1 MKYKAK
7 TGVVKTGSF
16 SMEYAVFGE
25 GAKFFV
31 MLPGVSLHSVILSAD
46 SIAAAYEA
54 FGEEYTVYVFE
65 RVTDIPEG
73 YTVSDMADDTASALQ
88 DLGISGAYVFGASQ
102 GGMTA
107 QLLAA
112 RYPSLVKKAV
122 LGSTMLKES
131 PFAADCFDG
140 FIKAVHSGDVRAV
153 NRAFFEKI
161 YPEDYLKKYAA
172 AFRLLETQGT
182 KEEMRRFQRELEAM
196 RGFDASRE
204 DKNIVCPVLVIG
216 DTSDK
221 ILPPEASPELA
232 AHLGA
237 ELFMYDG
244 FGHAVY
250 DTAPDYKEKIKEFFA
265 KSEENA
271 T

>member
-1 MKYKAK
+1 MKYKA
-7 TGVVKTGSF
+7 VVDSVKTGTRE
-16 SMEYAVFGE
+16 MEYAVFGE
-25 GAKFFV
+25 GKKYFV

-73 YTVSDMADDTASALQ
+73 YTVSDMAEDTAIALKS
-88 DLGISGAYVFGASQ
+88 LGINGAYVFGASQ

-112 RYPSLVKKAV
+112 RYPELVRKAI
-122 LGSTMLKES
+122 LGSTMLRED
-131 PFAADCFDG
+131 AAAAETFTM
-140 FIKAVHSGDVRAV
+140 FENAARSGDVIAL
-153 NRAFFEKI
+153 NRAFFERI
-161 YPEDYLKKYAA
+161 YPDEYLEKYAS
-172 AFRLLETQGT
+172 AFRVLETQGT
-182 KEEMRRFQRELEAM
+182 PEEMRRFLRELEAM

-204 DKNIVCPVLVIG
+204 DKNIRCPVLVIG

-237 ELFMYDG
+237 ELFMYNG

-250 DTAPDYKEKIKEFFA
+250 DTAPDYKEKIKVFFA
-265 KSEENA
+265 KREENA